1 MFRPATCAPSPVGT
15 GPFKFVEFKAN
26 ESIKLAR
33 NPDYWKKGLP
43 HLDGIEF
50 TIIPNRSTAI
60 LGFVAGKFDMTFPT
74 EVSIPLLKDVKAQA
88 PNAVCVVEPIN
99 VSTNIIVNS
108 SAPPFD
114 NLDIRRAM
122 ALALDRKPFVSI
134 LNEGQADIGGTM
146 LPAPGGLWAMPKE
159 MLETIPG
166 YGPDIN
172 ANREQA
178 RKLMQKAGYG
188 PDKHLAVK
196 VSTRNIPVYRD
207 PAVILID
214 QLKSIYIDGELD
226 VVETA
231 NWFSKVARKDYALG
245 LNLTG
250 NAVDDPDQSFYENYS
265 CNSERNYTNY
275 CNKDIEKLFDQQSQ
289 ETDVAKRKKL
299 VWEIDKKLQEDV
311 ARPIIFHG
319 RQGSCWQPYVKG
331 ITIMVNSSYNGYRY
345 EDVWL
350 DKITSDHKP
359 ECKASPVGLELRV
372 FRIHFCGIRANGSSQ
387 VFAYIVR
394 RLVLMLVTLFGI
406 SVIIFVLLRIVP
418 GNIVDILFDAAGFV
432 DPADKAHLEQ
442 ELGLDQSIVVQYLHW
457 IGGLLHGDLGYS
469 YVSEK
474 PALDEILPRIPIT
487 ARLAG
492 LALLLSASIGIP
504 LGVISA
510 VNQGTRLDYALRVV
524 SLSGLSLPSFWL
536 GLLIL
541 MASVSLFGSM
551 PIFNP
556 NPKTWT
562 EAFAIYCVPAMAVG
576 FRSAALTMRITRS
589 SMLETLRQDYIR
601 TARAKGASEAS
612 VNYHHALKNA
622 ILPVITVIG
631 IEAAFLIGGL
641 IVTETVFNIPG
652 VARFLVEAIR
662 WRDYPIVQN
671 LVMLIAV
678 VVVVANFTVD
688 MLYAVLDPRIRYT
701 D

>member
-1 MFRPATCAPSPVGT
+1 MRSVQTLVAAALSLLTVSSLALASEKQGGILRVYHRDSPASASIHEEATYSVNVPFMPVFNNLVMYKQDVAQNSLESIVPDLAESWAWSDDKKMLGFKLRQGVKWHDGKPFTSNDVKCTFDMLMGKSAQKFRKNPRKSWYDEVVDVTTNGDFEVAFNLKRPQPALLALLASGYTPIYPCHVSPGDMRVKPIGT

-26 ESIKLAR
+26 ESVKLVR

-43 HLDGIEF
+43 YLDGIEF

-60 LGFVAGKFDMTFPT
+60 LAFVAGKFDMTFPT

-122 ALALDRKPFVSI
+122 AMTLDRQAFVSI

-166 YGPDIN
+166 YGPDVN
-172 ANREQA
+172 ASREAA

-188 PDKHLAVK
+188 PDKHLQVK

-214 QLKSIYIDGELD
+214 QLKSIYIDGELE

-265 CNSERNYTNY
+265 CKSERNYTNY
-275 CNKDIEKLFDQQSQ
+275 CNADIEKLFDQQSQ
-289 ETDVAKRKKL
+289 ETDVVKRKKL

-350 DKITSDHKP
+350 DK
-359 ECKASPVGLELRV
+359 
-372 FRIHFCGIRANGSSQ
+372 
-387 VFAYIVR
+387 
-394 RLVLMLVTLFGI
+394 
-406 SVIIFVLLRIVP
+406 
-418 GNIVDILFDAAGFV
+418 
-432 DPADKAHLEQ
+432 
-442 ELGLDQSIVVQYLHW
+442 
-457 IGGLLHGDLGYS
+457 
-469 YVSEK
+469 
-474 PALDEILPRIPIT
+474 
-487 ARLAG
+487 
-492 LALLLSASIGIP
+492 
-504 LGVISA
+504 
-510 VNQGTRLDYALRVV
+510 
-524 SLSGLSLPSFWL
+524 
-536 GLLIL
+536 
-541 MASVSLFGSM
+541 
-551 PIFNP
+551 
-556 NPKTWT
+556 
-562 EAFAIYCVPAMAVG
+562 
-576 FRSAALTMRITRS
+576 
-589 SMLETLRQDYIR
+589 
-601 TARAKGASEAS
+601 
-612 VNYHHALKNA
+612 
-622 ILPVITVIG
+622 
-631 IEAAFLIGGL
+631 
-641 IVTETVFNIPG
+641 
-652 VARFLVEAIR
+652 
-662 WRDYPIVQN
+662 
-671 LVMLIAV
+671 
-678 VVVVANFTVD
+678 
-688 MLYAVLDPRIRYT
+688 
-701 D
+701 